1 MIFNMKSNGRILLK
15 RGREIHGRPLSVTP
29 PLTLHV
35 SDSRTCIED
44 MRIKEDEK
52 KQLIQEGRYRM
63 FNMSL
68 KKQDCEH
75 EWNLEEY
82 EKNCIEKYENEY
94 PCDESYEGVAQWCI
108 CYKCRPIWHS
118 QAGGVIYKAKEEN
131 NNFLD
136 LHNMIR
142 EDSKRERKRLKTLKQ
157 EQDKEK
163 ERKKEFKQNMKLQEM
178 EYRGFLIKQK
188 NKERETI
195 IKESGWKQNI
205 SKKSGKIYWF
215 NSRESKWDNEI
226 DVKYDHW
233 LEFYC
238 YKYDKQFWYSHKTK
252 EKTWNNPNL

>member
-82 EKNCIEKYENEY
+82 EKNCNVVLYGI
-94 PCDESYEGVAQWCI
+94 
-108 CYKCRPIWHS
+108 H
-118 QAGGVIYKAKEEN
+118 
-131 NNFLD
+131 
-136 LHNMIR
+136 
-142 EDSKRERKRLKTLKQ
+142 
-157 EQDKEK
+157 
-163 ERKKEFKQNMKLQEM
+163 KLAEL
-178 EYRGFLIKQK
+178 YIKQK
-188 NKERETI
+188 KKI
-195 IKESGWKQNI
+195 II
-205 SKKSGKIYWF
+205 
-215 NSRESKWDNEI
+215 
-226 DVKYDHW
+226 
-233 LEFYC
+233 
-238 YKYDKQFWYSHKTK
+238 FWTFII
-252 EKTWNNPNL
+252 